1 MRHSGRVLDALD
13 LLPLDLLGTAYGDLA
28 AVLQDLSDDEAVRPT
43 GCAGWAVLDL
53 AQHLVFDAR
62 RGLVAT
68 ATPADGTADCDAVQ
82 YWRDWSQS
90 GAQAADD
97 LWRTR
102 VSASVAG
109 GIASVASAYAQT
121 AAAALVSASRLAPTD
136 LVRTQGRVLSR
147 DDLLS
152 TLVVE
157 SAVHALDLVRE
168 LDRPGPAAGPL
179 SEVRRVLAGVL
190 GGDLPVDWDDTTA
203 ARRGTGREA
212 LTAADRRV
220 LGASA
225 GQFPLFS

>member
-1 MRHSGRVLDALD
+1 VDEMLG
-13 LLPLDLLGTAYGDLA
+13 LLRTAYGDLA
-28 AVLQDLSDDEAVRPT
+28 ALLQVLDGDEAVRPT

-53 AQHLVFDAR
+53 AQHLVFDVR

-68 ATPADGTADCDAVQ
+68 ATPADGAPDCDAVQ

-90 GAQAADD
+90 GDEAADD

-109 GIASVASAYAQT
+109 GIPALAAAYAET
-121 AAAALVSASRLAPTD
+121 SAAVLVSAARLRPSD
-136 LVRTQGRVLSR
+136 LVRTQGHVLAR

-157 SAVHALDLVRE
+157 SAVHHLDLVRA
-168 LDRPGPAAGPL
+168 LDRPGPGAGPL
-179 SEVRRVLAGVL
+179 AEVRRVLTGAL
-190 GGDLPVDWDDTTA
+190 GSDLPVDWDDATA

-212 LTAADRRV
+212 LTAADRGV
-220 LGASA
+220 LGERAER
-225 GQFPLFS
+225 FPLFS

>member
-1 MRHSGRVLDALD
+1 MRHSGQVLDAPGLP
-13 LLPLDLLGTAYGDLA
+13 PLDLLATAYGDLA
-28 AVLQDLSDDEAVRPT
+28 ALLQDLTDGEAVQPT

-53 AQHLVFDAR
+53 AQHLVFDVR

-68 ATPADGTADCDAVQ
+68 ATPADGPADCDAVQ
-82 YWRDWSQS
+82 YWQDWSQS

-109 GIASVASAYAQT
+109 GLAAVAGAYAET
-121 AAAALVSASRLAPTD
+121 AAAALVSASRLAPTE

-157 SAVHALDLVRE
+157 SAVHHLDLVRS

-179 SEVRRVLAGVL
+179 AEVRRVLAGVL
-190 GGDLPVDWDDTTA
+190 GRDLPVDWDDATA

-212 LTAADRRV
+212 LTAADRGV
-220 LGASA
+220 LGGSA
-225 GQFPLFS
+225 ERFPLFS

>member
-1 MRHSGRVLDALD
+1 MRDSAQVDALD
-13 LLPLDLLGTAYGDLA
+13 LLRSAYGELA
-28 AVLQDLSDDEAVRPT
+28 ALLQDLDDDEAVRPT

-68 ATPADGTADCDAVQ
+68 ATPSDGPADCDAVR

-109 GIASVASAYAQT
+109 GITSLAAAYAQT
-121 AAAALVSASRLAPTD
+121 SAAALVSAARLGPGD
-136 LVRTQGRVLSR
+136 LVRTQGRVLAR

-157 SAVHALDLVRE
+157 AAVHSLDLVRC
-168 LDRPGPAAGPL
+168 LKRTGPSAGPL
-179 SEVRRVLAGVL
+179 AEVRRVLQAVL
-190 GGDLPVDWDDTTA
+190 GSDLPAGWDDTTA
-203 ARRGTGREA
+203 ARRGTGREP
-212 LTAADRRV
+212 LTAADRTA
-220 LGASA
+220 LGELA
-225 GQFPLFS
+225 GRFPLFS